1 MITTILHFLGILF
14 GVGAIGCAALAVMNM
29 LMAIAFPK
37 SMTDEAWPY
46 AKKCYIFL
54 GLMILS
60 IVIGALLM
68 TI

>member
-1 MITTILHFLGILF
+1 MITTFLHFLGILF
-14 GVGAIGCAALAVMNM
+14 AVAAIGCAVGAVVN
-29 LMAIAFPK
+29 LISTCTFPK
-37 SMTDEAWPY
+37 NMVDEAWPY

-54 GLMILS
+54 GLMILF

>member
-1 MITTILHFLGILF
+1 MITFLHSLGTLF
-14 GVGAIGCAALAVMNM
+14 GVIAIGFAVGAVVN
-29 LMAIAFPK
+29 LVSACTFPK
-37 SMTDEAWPY
+37 SMVDEAWPY

-54 GLMILS
+54 GLMLLS

>member
-1 MITTILHFLGILF
+1 MITFLHFLGILF
-14 GVGAIGCAALAVMNM
+14 GVAAIGCAVGAVVN
-29 LMAIAFPK
+29 LVSACTFPK
-37 SMTDEAWPY
+37 DMFDEAWPY

-54 GLMILS
+54 GLALLF

>member
-29 LMAIAFPK
+29 LMATAFPK

-46 AKKCYIFL
+46 AKKTYIFL
-54 GLMILS
+54 GLTILF
-60 IVIGALLM
+60 IVIGVLLS